1 MTEPERSLAD
11 QVASVSLAYEIEFL
25 TVRVFAA
32 GTRLVNERL
41 RALGLRARSYAALSL
56 ACSEIP
62 IRQRDL
68 VALLELDPSQFVAL
82 LDELESAGLVRRAAD
97 PDDRRTKVI
106 VATPEGTEVFAK
118 ARAVTAAAERETFGA
133 LDDAERES
141 LRRLLRKVVFPGAD

>member
-11 QVASVSLAYEIEFL
+11 QVASVPLAYEIEFL

-68 VALLELDPSQFVAL
+68 VALLELDPSQIVAL
-82 LDELESAGLVRRAAD
+82 IDELETAGLVRRAAD
-97 PDDRRTKVI
+97 PVDRRTKVI
-106 VATPEGTEVFAK
+106 VATSAGTELFAR

-133 LDDAERES
+133 LDEVERES
-141 LRRLLRKVVFPGAD
+141 LRRLLRKVVFPGAQ